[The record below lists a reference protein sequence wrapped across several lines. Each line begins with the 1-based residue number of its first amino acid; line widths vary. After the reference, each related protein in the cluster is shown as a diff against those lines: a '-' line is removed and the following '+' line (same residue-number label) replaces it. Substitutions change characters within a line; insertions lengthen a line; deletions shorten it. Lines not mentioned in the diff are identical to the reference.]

1 MESIKGE
8 VDLEDDMDDHMS
20 ASKDRKGLASPPN
33 LKRSVTE
40 KGTMQAQKLIKLPQV

>member
-8 VDLEDDMDDHMS
+8 VDLEDEMDDHIS
-20 ASKDRKGLASPPN
+20 TSKDIVSPPN

-40 KGTMQAQKLIKLPQV
+40 KGSMQAQKLIKLPQV